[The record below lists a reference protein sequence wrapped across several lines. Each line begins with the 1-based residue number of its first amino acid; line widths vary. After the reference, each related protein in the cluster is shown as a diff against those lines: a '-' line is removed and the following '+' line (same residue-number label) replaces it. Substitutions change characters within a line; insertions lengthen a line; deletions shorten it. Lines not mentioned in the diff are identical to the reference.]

1 MRKPKVVCETPVY
14 KVLLVQDSSVAVA
27 NKCVRSPEDAAKIVT
42 DYLRGADR
50 EHFVGLY
57 LNSANSLITVY
68 TISVGT
74 LNSSLVHP
82 REVFKIALM
91 VNAAA
96 VIVAHNH
103 PSGNLE
109 PSHEDI
115 SITKQLVEAGKILG
129 VPLHDHIIVSEGNGY
144 TSFAERGLMSSNMS

>member
-1 MRKPKVVCETPVY
+1 MRRPKVVCETPVY
-14 KVLLVQDSSVAVA
+14 KVLLVQDSSVPVA
-27 NKCVRSPEDAAKIVT
+27 NNCVRSPKDAATIIT

-57 LNSANSLITVY
+57 LNSANGLITLH

-82 REVFKIALM
+82 REVFKMSLM

-96 VIVAHNH
+96 VIVGHNH
-103 PSGNLE
+103 PSGNIE
-109 PSHEDI
+109 PSKEDI
-115 SITKQLVEAGKILG
+115 EITRQLADSGKILG
-129 VPLHDHIIVSEGNGY
+129 IPLHDHVIVSGGNRY
-144 TSFAERGLMSSNMS
+144 TSFAERGLV